1 MSPPVHLP
9 RLLVLTDRTQCSGG
23 LPGTVAAAVDAG
35 ARAVVLR
42 EKDLPLPERAALAAE
57 LQVVLQP
64 VGGVL
69 VWAGLAGSTGAGAVH
84 LSAADAFP
92 DPRPAVVGRSCH
104 SAEEL
109 LRARAEGCDH
119 AFVSPVFLTASKPG
133 HGPALGLAGLAELVP
148 LGPPVYALGG
158 IGPDDVAGCLAAGA
172 RGVAVMGGV
181 MRDPSS
187 VRDHL
192 AALAEAVAEG
202 LAGLAGRR
210 PVG

>member
-1 MSPPVHLP
+1 MDPTLLETLGRIANALERLAPPP
-9 RLLVLTDRTQCSGG
+9 PTKPD
-23 LPGTVAAAVDAG
+23 
-35 ARAVVLR
+35 
-42 EKDLPLPERAALAAE
+42 
-57 LQVVLQP
+57 
-64 VGGVL
+64 
-69 VWAGLAGSTGAGAVH
+69 

-104 SAEEL
+104 SAAEL
-109 LRARAEGCDH
+109 ARARAEGCDH

-181 MRDPSS
+181 MRDPAS

-192 AALAEAVAEG
+192 AALAHEPDG
-202 LAGLAGRR
+202 AG
-210 PVG
+210 